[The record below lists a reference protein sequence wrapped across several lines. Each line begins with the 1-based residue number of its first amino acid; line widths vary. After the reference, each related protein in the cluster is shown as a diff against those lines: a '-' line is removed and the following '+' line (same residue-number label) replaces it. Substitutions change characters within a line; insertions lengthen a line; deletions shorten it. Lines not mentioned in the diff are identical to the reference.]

1 MYDYE
6 YNDKL
11 ELWAELQSAIPGND
25 NFLFNSLSTN
35 ALSDFQSDRGDLTQA
50 TFKIAFST
58 KLWSG
63 SRRNVEK
70 GYQDIKQLLAKSHPE

>member
-1 MYDYE
+1 MRTTTNKTIHLSYE
-6 YNDKL
+6 RGHRVL
-11 ELWAELQSAIPGND
+11 
-25 NFLFNSLSTN
+25 FLGMTIFSLIASD
-35 ALSDFQSDRGDLTQA
+35 ALSDFQSDRGDLTRA
-50 TFKIAFST
+50 TFEIAFST